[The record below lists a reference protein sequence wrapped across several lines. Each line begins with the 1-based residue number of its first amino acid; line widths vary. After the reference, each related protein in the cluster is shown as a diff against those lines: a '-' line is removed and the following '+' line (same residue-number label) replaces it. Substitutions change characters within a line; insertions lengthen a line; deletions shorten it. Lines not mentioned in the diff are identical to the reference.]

1 MKPAAIRGQNHI
13 PRRWRSLRKRETP
26 GTLNPQQSEIK
37 IILRAVGAR
46 CANVRLQ
53 GDEARSSQRSKSSSA
68 PLAFVVQTGDSQ
80 GDEAAAIRGQ
90 KSYSAPLALVVQTR
104 DSQGDEAAAIR
115 DQTRR
120 TIRQSR
126 MVLRSKRNSFRSRTR
141 IGSRSGP
148 VAVVVAGGAG

>member
-68 PLAFVVQTGDSQ
+68 PLA
-80 GDEAAAIRGQ
+80 
-90 KSYSAPLALVVQTR
+90 LVVQTR

-115 DQTRR
+115 DQTHIPRRWRSLCKRETPKEMRPAAIRDQTRR

-126 MVLRSKRNSFRSRTR
+126 MVLR
-141 IGSRSGP
+141 
-148 VAVVVAGGAG
+148 V

>member
-1 MKPAAIRGQNHI
+1 MKPAAIRDQNHI

-68 PLAFVVQTGDSQ
+68 PLALVVQTGDSQGDEAAAIRDQKSYCAPLALVVQTGDSQ

-90 KSYSAPLALVVQTR
+90 KSHSASLALVAQT
-104 DSQGDEAAAIR
+104 
-115 DQTRR
+115 
-120 TIRQSR
+120 
-126 MVLRSKRNSFRSRTR
+126 
-141 IGSRSGP
+141 
-148 VAVVVAGGAG
+148 